1 MSKTAVIFSPIYYE
15 HSTGKDHPESAK
27 RLRAIIDELKIGKL
41 SASRNWQFVKPNQA
55 SLEDVELVHGME
67 YIKLV
72 EAVCQ
77 SGGGLLD
84 LGDTQVSP
92 ESFGVALHAV
102 GGTLKAIDFVM
113 GGKSRNAFVLARP
126 PGHHASKYRA
136 CGFCLFNNVAI
147 AAEYLLERFGLRRVL
162 VLDIDAHHG
171 NGTQEVFYETDK
183 VLFISLH
190 EDPYSFPGT
199 GFTSEIGEDKGLGY
213 NVNIP
218 LPFGTNDRIY
228 LRAVD
233 EIARPIILQYNP
245 QFVLVSAGFDGHHRD
260 PVANL
265 SLTYQCYQRIFEVIM
280 QVASEKCSGRVV
292 SVLEGGYCVNAI
304 GKAVAI
310 AIARMSGTPY
320 AVHDTPRIAETKIMK
335 RGEKVLEEV
344 KRVQGA
350 FWSMDR

>member
-1 MSKTAVIFSPIYYE
+1 MSKTAVIFSPRYYE
-15 HSTGKDHPESAK
+15 HNTGKDHPESAK
-27 RLRAIIDELKIGKL
+27 RLRAIIDELRTSKF
-41 SASRNWQFVKPNQA
+41 SANRNWQFVRPGRA

-67 YIKLV
+67 YIRLV
-72 EAVCQ
+72 EAVCK

-92 ESFGVALHAV
+92 ESFEVALHAV
-102 GGTLKAIDFVM
+102 GGTLKAVDLVM
-113 GGKSRNAFVLARP
+113 GGKFRNAFVLARP

-147 AAEYLLERFGLRRVL
+147 AARYMLERFGLKRVL
-162 VLDIDAHHG
+162 ILDIDAHHG
-171 NGTQEVFYETDK
+171 NGTQEIFYETDK

-190 EDPYSFPGT
+190 EDPYGFPGT
-199 GFTSEIGEDKGLGY
+199 GFTDEIGEAQGLGY

-218 LPFGTNDRIY
+218 LPFGTDDQIY

-245 QFVLVSAGFDGHHRD
+245 QFALVSAGFDGHHSD

-265 SLTYQCYQRIFEVIM
+265 SLTYGCYQRIFETIM

-292 SVLEGGYCVNAI
+292 SVLEGGYCVSAI
-304 GKAVAI
+304 GKAAAI
-310 AIARMSGTPY
+310 AIARMTGAPY
-320 AVHDTPRIAETKIMK
+320 FVHDMPRIAETRIMK
-335 RGEKVLEEV
+335 RGEKILEEV
-344 KRVQGA
+344 KKAQGA
-350 FWSMDR
+350 FWSID